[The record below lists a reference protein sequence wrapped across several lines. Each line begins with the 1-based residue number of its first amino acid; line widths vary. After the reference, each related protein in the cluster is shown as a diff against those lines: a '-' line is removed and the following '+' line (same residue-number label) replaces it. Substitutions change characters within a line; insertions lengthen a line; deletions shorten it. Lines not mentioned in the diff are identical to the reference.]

1 MRTLTLCGLLHDI
14 GKVIIPDE
22 ILYKPEKL
30 TDEEFEMMKS
40 HVNLGYDILK
50 EKNIDARGERSL
62 SSSP

>member
-50 EKNIDARGERSL
+50 EKILMRG
-62 SSSP
+62 